1 MQAVVEVFAEAAFA
15 DFHQR
20 VAVGRADEA
29 DVDLFLLGA
38 ADLGKGPGLD
48 ETQQFGLQ
56 VQVHLADFIEEQG
69 AAIGLRRCA
78 FVVADRTG
86 KGAFDVPEDFGLHQ
100 VFGNGGA
107 VEHDERLLAARGHA
121 VNGLGRDFLAGA
133 GLAGDEGGR
142 LRRRG
147 RFHHAVDDLHG
158 LGFADEALKAL
169 GRDRLGGG
177 DHLLLDGLAL
187 ERGFDGLYQPLAV
200 EGLDQKVVGPAAH
213 GLDRHVDRA
222 VGGDHDHGSLQAAF
236 LDEVED
242 FSAAHIGQAHVEQ
255 DQVRLVGGELIEGFL
270 ATAGVGDVERLV
282 LEVLFVQR
290 NQRLFVFDE

>member
-1 MQAVVEVFAEAAFA
+1 MASAVTSLPVPDSPVMKVVAF
-15 DFHQR
+15 D
-20 VAVGRADEA
+20 
-29 DVDLFLLGA
+29 GA
-38 ADLGKGPGLD
+38 A
-48 ETQQFGLQ
+48 E
-56 VQVHLADFIEEQG
+56 
-69 AAIGLRRCA
+69 
-78 FVVADRTG
+78 
-86 KGAFDVPEDFGLHQ
+86 
-100 VFGNGGA
+100 
-107 VEHDERLLAARGHA
+107 
-121 VNGLGRDFLAGA
+121 
-133 GLAGDEGGR
+133 
-142 LRRRG
+142 
-147 RFHHAVDDLHG
+147 FHHAVDDLHG
-158 LGFADEALKAL
+158 LGLADEALKAL

-242 FSAAHIGQAHVEQ
+242 FGAAHIGQAHVEQ

-290 NQRLFVFDE
+290 NQRLFVFDEQYFMALSAHNYQIPCQGSGVKICGGHNMRL